1 MSRKVEAQRRRQ
13 AERIAVSLGAL
24 NGICAVALGA
34 FGAHG
39 LRQQLSEASLVIF
52 ETGVR
57 YQMYHALAL
66 IALGV
71 WLGADDRRFARWL
84 PWLFQ
89 AGVVFFSGSLYTLAL
104 SGPRWLGAI
113 APVGGGCLIVAWGLW
128 LLSALW
134 PTGSAPQGRFGSSA
148 RHDAEREQDT
158 SE

>member
-1 MSRKVEAQRRRQ
+1 MELQPRRHAGR
-13 AERIAVSLGAL
+13 VSVALGAL

-39 LRQQLSEASLVIF
+39 LRQQLSETSLAIY

-66 IALGV
+66 IALRI
-71 WLGADDRRFARWL
+71 WLGAENRRFARWL

-89 AGVVFFSGSLYTLAL
+89 TGIAFFSGSLYTLAA

-113 APVGGGCLIVAWGLW
+113 APVGGGCLIAAWGLW
-128 LLSALW
+128 LVSALW
-134 PTGSAPQGRFGSSA
+134 PEGSEARDRFRSSTG
-148 RHDAEREQDT
+148 HDADSEEDT

>member
-1 MSRKVEAQRRRQ
+1 MSRKVEAKRRRQ
-13 AERIAVSLGAL
+13 GERLAVSLGAL

-39 LRQQLSEASLVIF
+39 LRQQLSEASLAVY

-66 IALGV
+66 VGLGI
-71 WLGADDRRFARWL
+71 WLGAAKRRFARWL

-89 AGVVFFSGSLYTLAL
+89 AGVVFFSGSLYILTV

-113 APVGGGCLIVAWGLW
+113 APIGGGCLIVAWGLW
-128 LLSALW
+128 LVSALW
-134 PTGSAPQGRFGSSA
+134 PNESITQERFGSLTG
-148 RHDAEREQDT
+148 HDAESEQDA